1 MTAINIYR
9 QVLDFLKRN
18 GAPDYTAYDDECV
31 ITMGMSIDKTLKG
44 GYQRI
49 VCDDFMC
56 IIYSCIRLKADEQ
69 SRASVMEYLTRINFT
84 LSYGSFDMDLDDG
97 EIRFRLYL
105 SCIDR
110 DSLSDTLIGT
120 HLEAPQFVFE
130 YYCDE
135 LRAVM
140 SGTISPKEA
149 LDEFFSIADDAEGEA
164 CCCCDHDH
172 DDD

>member
-1 MTAINIYR
+1 MTAIKIYR

-18 GAPDYTAYDDECV
+18 GAPDYTAYDDSCM
-31 ITMGMSIDKTLKG
+31 ITMGMSIDKKLKG
-44 GYQRI
+44 GYRRI
-49 VCDDFMC
+49 ACDDFMC

-69 SRASVMEYLTRINFT
+69 SRASVMEYLTRINYT

-110 DSLSDTLIGT
+110 ETLSDTLIGT
-120 HLEAPQFVFE
+120 HLATSQVMFE
-130 YYCDE
+130 YYGDG
-135 LRAVM
+135 LLAVM
-140 SGTISPKEA
+140 SGTKSPQEA
-149 LDEFFSIADDAEGEA
+149 LDEVLSVADDAEVGS
-164 CCCCDHDH
+164 CCCCGHDH